1 MSFGLFKPNIGQV
14 SGCFYD
20 SQNLLTKIS
29 RLYIK
34 ESDLT
39 VGKWHQ

>member
-1 MSFGLFKPNIGQV
+1 MSFGMFELNKGQV

-20 SQNLLTKIS
+20 SQNLLTKTS
-29 RLYIK
+29 RLYN